1 MKLWFEAAV
10 ICQIFGSDECDID
23 LQNVIVAMLEESR
36 DKAWN
41 WPIGK
46 ALSLNC
52 ELGWNKK

>member
-46 ALSLNC
+46 ALSLNMS
-52 ELGWNKK
+52 